1 MAMSFSHFGFAS
13 FGSMFVS
20 YVVTEQSISRGY
32 LVNYFRNSVIMRF
45 MTVLATC
52 SFLFVST
59 ASKSFATETCEDAR
73 QAASNNTSGA
83 LWFGAG
89 CLLNGLGV
97 IGAYVLK
104 PDPPMSAVVGK
115 DAVYVA
121 KYTDCY
127 KEEAVKAQT
136 KWAWIGCGA
145 SVALY
150 VVYFVVVAAAVTST
164 LP

>member
-1 MAMSFSHFGFAS
+1 MNF
-13 FGSMFVS
+13 
-20 YVVTEQSISRGY
+20 
-32 LVNYFRNSVIMRF
+32 FRNSAIMRF
-45 MTVLATC
+45 MTVLAAC

-73 QAASNNTSGA
+73 QAAQSKTSGA

-97 IGAYVLK
+97 LGAYVVK
-104 PDPPMSAVVGK
+104 PDPPMTTLVGK

-127 KEEAVKAQT
+127 QDEAKSVQT

-145 SVALY
+145 SVAFYLVYY
-150 VVYFVVVAAAVTST
+150 VVIVAAVTST
-164 LP
+164 VP